1 MISEIGNICHVTSTT
16 SGMSIK
22 YHNIGNIGTDT
33 TGSILYRLP
42 QNLDTIYE
50 IHIGIGWY
58 LKPWLIHIVSSG

>member
-50 IHIGIGWY
+50 IHIGIG
-58 LKPWLIHIVSSG
+58 